1 MSEHLEAT
9 LSMGGLRLRI
19 EQTVSRISRIAAS
32 EFEDDVLIREELG
45 IDSLMSMEILA
56 TLEKE
61 LGLELDEGSFACVET
76 VGEFFALL
84 VSRYHDQRAAG

>member
-1 MSEHLEAT
+1 MSEHPEGT
-9 LSMGGLRLRI
+9 LYTGGLRQRI
-19 EQTVSRISRIAAS
+19 EQTVSRISRISAS
-32 EFEDDVLIREELG
+32 EFNDDVLIREELG

-61 LGLELDEGSFACVET
+61 LDLELDEGDFACVET

-84 VSRYHDQRAAG
+84 ESRYHDRRAAG